1 MAEHVQAIARRSI
14 EGLLASLYDT
24 TGHRPHLD
32 ASCEFLGELD
42 AGTGLIVRR
51 VQKRRSILVFL
62 FKFESGGSC
71 AYTVSTARRDNVVER
86 GLPIPKEFLQVAVR
100 MAPHV

>member
-14 EGLLASLYDT
+14 QALLASLYDT

-42 AGTGLIVRR
+42 ASTGLIVRR
-51 VQKRRSILVFL
+51 AQKRRSYRWLSVWRRMVNARIAKIHPLQR
-62 FKFESGGSC
+62 KNAKSSIKIEIEASQESH
-71 AYTVSTARRDNVVER
+71 
-86 GLPIPKEFLQVAVR
+86 P
-100 MAPHV
+100 